1 MEVIRMKYSR
11 YKKSY
16 SDCETIHGTYD
27 KETKTIGVVI
37 PDGRMKNSGVRGQ
50 SYRHMWFNGV
60 ENSTGREVRICIKAI
75 SLYNAKKRLP
85 KDCTWDI

>member
-1 MEVIRMKYSR
+1 MKYSR

-50 SYRHMWFNGV
+50 SYSICGSMVLKIAPEGKLEFALRQLVYIMQRKGFQRIALGIFN
-60 ENSTGREVRICIKAI
+60 IKA
-75 SLYNAKKRLP
+75 
-85 KDCTWDI
+85 